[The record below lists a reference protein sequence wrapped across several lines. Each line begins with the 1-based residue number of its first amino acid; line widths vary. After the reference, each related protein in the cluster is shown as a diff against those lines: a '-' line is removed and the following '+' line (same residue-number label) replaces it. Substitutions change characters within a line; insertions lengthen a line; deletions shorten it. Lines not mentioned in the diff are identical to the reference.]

1 MAGRHQEQDV
11 GVGVGVARPD
21 FSLRDAVAQDETFIE
36 LMVLVAANCLPD
48 RQLSLDQMRSEPDL
62 LHYVAGW
69 PHASDMGV
77 VAVDSS
83 KSPIGAVWLRQFSS
97 DDPGYG
103 YISADV
109 PELSIGVLNEWR
121 GRGVGRALMRAQV
134 QQAQIRGLHTLSLS
148 VERANPAV
156 GLYLSEGWQVVES
169 GRDSD
174 TMVFELTS

>member
-1 MAGRHQEQDV
+1 M
-11 GVGVGVARPD
+11 ARPD

-36 LMVLVAANCLPD
+36 LMLLAAANWLSD
-48 RQLSLDQMRSEPDL
+48 RQLSLEQMRNQPDL

-69 PHASDMGV
+69 PRDSDMGV
-77 VAVDSS
+77 VAVDRGE
-83 KSPIGAVWLRQFSS
+83 SPIGAVWLRQFSS

-103 YISADV
+103 YVPANV
-109 PELSIGVLNEWR
+109 PELSIGVLDEWR

-134 QQAQIRGLHTLSLS
+134 QQARIRGLHTLSLS

-156 GLYLSEGWQVVES
+156 GLYLSEGWQVVAA

-174 TMVFELTS
+174 TMVLELAS